1 MQKIYLIHLFILKIQ
16 SVLESRDQTDHTH
29 FWLCPTKKVFDQLL
43 IFLESVSTC
52 KKISLFYLFILQ
64 IQSII
69 ESHQQT
75 GHTHFW
81 PCPPKRFSIISI
93 CMNLYQH
100 PKNQLIPSVH
110 FLNTVNFIV
119 QRPDWP
125 HPFLTMPTQKVSII
139 FVNLYRHVKN
149 EAVLSDISGEIVDL
163 KIQQSDWLTESIL
176 AYISGTR
183 FVPNRSFHYRINSVK
198 INNQIFF
205 FFKGYLCYKTITS
218 KNVPFEAQ
226 VKIFFIS

>member
-75 GHTHFW
+75 SHTHFW

-119 QRPDWP
+119 QRPDWS
-125 HPFLTMPTQKVSII
+125 HPFFDHAYPKSFDNFCEFVSACKKWGCFIRY
-139 FVNLYRHVKN
+139 FWRNSWLKN
-149 EAVLSDISGEIVDL
+149 PAI
-163 KIQQSDWLTESIL
+163 WLTESIL

-183 FVPNRSFHYRINSVK
+183 FVPNRNFHYRINSVK